1 MLQKTIK
8 KLVILWIQF
17 GKNSEVFFKAQVDS
31 IYFDE
36 QTLIQRS
43 LMDSFSIAD
52 LVNKSE
58 DSFLQSSNG
67 DDMTIDHAL
76 NDSR

>member
-1 MLQKTIK
+1 
-8 KLVILWIQF
+8 
-17 GKNSEVFFKAQVDS
+17 
-31 IYFDE
+31 
-36 QTLIQRS
+36 
-43 LMDSFSIAD
+43 MDSFSIAD

-76 NDSR
+76 NDSS